1 MEKIPILLILL
12 GHIWVDASQG
22 ILPVVLVKLK
32 ELFALT
38 YFQAGLAMAVLNI
51 TSSVIQPIF
60 GYISDRFYTGWFIPM
75 GILWTALSMGLLGWA
90 PSYQLSLILLGL
102 AGLGTAAFHPRALM
116 TVFRVSGSRRGFG
129 VGLFSTSGNLGFA
142 LGPLVG
148 GLLVF
153 QLGLHATMGLLFPAV
168 ALVLLI
174 LVYPGDLLKR
184 DTHGRTGPKT
194 AFHRESYPIPW
205 FSLTGVCLIVVLR
218 SWVYMSF
225 MTYLPMFFKNL
236 GVDPKAG
243 SLMLTVFLVGGAAS
257 GLYGGHLSDRIGRR
271 RVMIAS
277 MLLFPL
283 FMSFML
289 MSSGLWLWVLAGA
302 SGAALLASFSVTT
315 VLAQELL
322 PGHVGLASGLVLG
335 LAFGTGGV
343 GTALSGYIADV
354 LGLYPTLRVL
364 AFVPV
369 AGALLAVMIKETWR
383 YENGKIEGKI
393 LGRETGDHVPRK
405 T

>member
-51 TSSVIQPIF
+51 TSSVIQPVF
-60 GYISDRFYTGWFIPM
+60 GYISDRFYTGWFIPV

-116 TVFRVSGSRRGFG
+116 TVFLVSGSRRGLG

-168 ALVLLI
+168 ALVLFILI
-174 LVYPGDLLKR
+174 YPGDLLKR
-184 DTHGRTGPKT
+184 DTQGRTGPQT
-194 AFHRESYPIPW
+194 AFSKESYPRYP
-205 FSLTGVCLIVVLR
+205 G
-218 SWVYMSF
+218 
-225 MTYLPMFFKNL
+225 
-236 GVDPKAG
+236 
-243 SLMLTVFLVGGAAS
+243 
-257 GLYGGHLSDRIGRR
+257 
-271 RVMIAS
+271 
-277 MLLFPL
+277 FP
-283 FMSFML
+283 
-289 MSSGLWLWVLAGA
+289 
-302 SGAALLASFSVTT
+302 
-315 VLAQELL
+315 
-322 PGHVGLASGLVLG
+322 
-335 LAFGTGGV
+335 
-343 GTALSGYIADV
+343 
-354 LGLYPTLRVL
+354 
-364 AFVPV
+364 
-369 AGALLAVMIKETWR
+369 
-383 YENGKIEGKI
+383 
-393 LGRETGDHVPRK
+393 
-405 T
+405 